1 MPIVKKAPEIITRE
15 VKLEEPV
22 NALLEDYARFIE
34 SNADHVINAVLKK
47 VLWRDQDYRKW
58 REARR
63 TAQPAPDK
71 VQSTERNPTHT
82 SEPSHEQ

>member
-1 MPIVKKAPEIITRE
+1 MSIVKKAPAVITRE

-22 NALLEDYARFIE
+22 NELLEDYSQFIE

-63 TAQPAPDK
+63 KSQSSSDKAQSVETRAK
-71 VQSTERNPTHT
+71 V
-82 SEPSHEQ
+82 

>member
-1 MPIVKKAPEIITRE
+1 MPIVKKAPAIMTRE
-15 VKLEEPV
+15 VRLEEPV
-22 NALLEDYARFIE
+22 NDLLEDYARFIE

-63 TAQPAPDK
+63 TAQQGTDN
-71 VQSTERNPTHT
+71 VQSTEARGRA
-82 SEPSHEQ
+82 

>member
-1 MPIVKKAPEIITRE
+1 MSIIKKAPAIMTRE

-22 NALLEDYARFIE
+22 NELLEDYARFIE

-63 TAQPAPDK
+63 TAQSSTDK
-71 VQSTERNPTHT
+71 AQPTEARARA
-82 SEPSHEQ
+82 

>member
-1 MPIVKKAPEIITRE
+1 MPIVKKAPGIMTRE

-22 NALLEDYARFIE
+22 NDLLEDYARFIE

-63 TAQPAPDK
+63 TAQHGTDK
-71 VQSTERNPTHT
+71 VQSTDTRGRA
-82 SEPSHEQ
+82 